1 MNFEAASALVSA
13 LETGITKTIF
23 EPRKA
28 RISML
33 RAARIKA
40 AGIEY
45 PAVIRNISST
55 GMMAE
60 VDAPLE
66 LGMEISLDLANFGEL
81 RGTVRWM
88 QGSRIG
94 IFLEAPIDF
103 EAVKYFSKRSGIS
116 KNSTAREI
124 STSTSPRTAAAH
136 RSKRRGRSEERRV
149 GKECVSTCRS
159 RWSP

>member
-23 EPRKA
+23 EPRKV

-45 PAVIRNISST
+45 PAVIRNLSST

-66 LGMEISLDLANFGEL
+66 LGMEISLALANFGEL

-94 IFLEAPIDF
+94 ILDRKSV
-103 EAVKYFSKRSGIS
+103 VKGKSVSVRVDLGGRRIIKKK
-116 KNSTAREI
+116 KNI
-124 STSTSPRTAAAH
+124 
-136 RSKRRGRSEERRV
+136 
-149 GKECVSTCRS
+149 
-159 RWSP
+159 

>member
-55 GMMAE
+55 GMMAA

-66 LGMEISLDLANFGEL
+66 LGMEISLALAN
-81 RGTVRWM
+81 
-88 QGSRIG
+88 
-94 IFLEAPIDF
+94 
-103 EAVKYFSKRSGIS
+103 
-116 KNSTAREI
+116 
-124 STSTSPRTAAAH
+124 
-136 RSKRRGRSEERRV
+136 RSEEHTSALQSLMHTSYADFCL
-149 GKECVSTCRS
+149 KNKHKTATQLH
-159 RWSP
+159 